1 MTPVNRPEILAPGN
15 EAAETAG
22 KELWSKGDAGVDPA
36 GEERTA
42 EVGNGVV
49 GADPLRDGLAASTTH
64 ILCDRVATSLATVC
78 ASVEYGLTW
87 NTSRT
92 SSSIT
97 GKDDIN
103 THLGMNPFHH
113 QFHAPSESLI

>member
-1 MTPVNRPEILAPGN
+1 M
-15 EAAETAG
+15 
-22 KELWSKGDAGVDPA
+22 DPA

-49 GADPLRDGLAASTTH
+49 GADPLREGLAASTTH

-87 NTSRT
+87 KTGRT
-92 SSSIT
+92 
-97 GKDDIN
+97 
-103 THLGMNPFHH
+103 
-113 QFHAPSESLI
+113 